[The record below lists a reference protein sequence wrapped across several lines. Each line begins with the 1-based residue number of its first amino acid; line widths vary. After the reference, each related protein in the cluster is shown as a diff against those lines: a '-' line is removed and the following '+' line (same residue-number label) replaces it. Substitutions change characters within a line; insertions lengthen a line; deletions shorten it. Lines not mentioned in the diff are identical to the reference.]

1 MQPVLIVVCHID
13 AYTLEGHDLKGLF
26 TCVLGHE
33 GSGIVE
39 SIGEG
44 VTLVKG
50 PGEPAYWRKTLS

>member
-13 AYTLEGHDLKGLF
+13 AYTLEGHDLEGLF

-33 GSGIVE
+33 GDGIVE

-50 PGEPAYWRKTLS
+50 PGEPAY